1 MMPRILIAVIVVLLG
16 LLLLKAGF
24 YSGVNLDDND
34 TGRLVYYAMFA
45 VLVGSGIFAGGRTLG
60 QSFRSL
66 GIWALIL
73 LGLVTAYVYRGDA
86 QQIASRVTAGLIPGR
101 AAMVVDEDGFN
112 TVVLYKA
119 QGGHYFADT
128 VVDGSPITMMVDTGA
143 TMIALSYEDA
153 ERAGLNPQTLD
164 FNAIVTTANGPA
176 RSAYVTL
183 PQISIGGIERTN
195 VRAGV
200 AERGK
205 LDRSL
210 LGMNFLSS
218 LSSVSF
224 SGDELRLRD

>member
-1 MMPRILIAVIVVLLG
+1 MQHRILIAVIILLAAVLLFMMFQSSG
-16 LLLLKAGF
+16 RNLEGDDLGYFIRYVLFAALIG
-24 YSGVNLDDND
+24 SGVLASRRN
-34 TGRLVYYAMFA
+34 
-45 VLVGSGIFAGGRTLG
+45 LG
-60 QSFRSL
+60 QSARQL
-66 GIWALIL
+66 GLWGLII

-101 AAMVVDEDGFN
+101 AITEVDENGFN

-119 QGGHYFADT
+119 QGGHYLADT
-128 VVDGSPITMMVDTGA
+128 MVDGSPIRMMVDTGA
-143 TMIALSYEDA
+143 TTVALSYEDA
-153 ERAGLNPQTLD
+153 ERAGLNPQSLNFAST
-164 FNAIVTTANGPA
+164 VMTANGPA
-176 RSAYVTL
+176 RSAYVTV

-210 LGMNFLSS
+210 LGMNFLST